1 VAADYTRTI
10 VFKVEDKAIK
20 RATDRITNSLQ
31 NIENILGR
39 IERKGLK
46 TFAASVENVSSGL
59 DKATKKAGNLEQ
71 IVNKIDRKR
80 NKGTVKRN
88 RFIQGITDRFNE
100 IPLVKFERAIA
111 ENVQFAKRRAGRDLQ
126 LVGKAFNQA
135 GKPVMELVGFLGNF
149 VNLLK
154 TAETEAR
161 KLTQA
166 FKDSL
171 LRESLATLQ
180 RNLTNARTITQEL
193 SRDSALYRKKVEDVV
208 IAEKAVNRELLA
220 RKRIYEGIIKD
231 RIAFN
236 NKIKRS
242 IIESKQRRAS
252 GAFSGGFAEFS
263 RDMEEQRVIREARRN
278 YKSMMNQDFVDSRIK
293 ENKARRVTLQLS
305 QREIAF
311 EERLNRVLT
320 EKQTLVNKLGFGGS
334 MVRNEQGMF
343 ASPGGRGGR
352 IKGALQSGMIGGGF
366 PLLFGQ
372 GGGAALAGGVGGT
385 LGGALSPGFGF
396 AGSIVA
402 TAIASAV
409 IEMDKFNLAVSKV
422 NAGMEA
428 MGYQAGFSSKQ
439 VKQLAKTLK
448 ISKEEALE
456 VLNSFSRFGPEIGA
470 ALGKFYGQDS
480 SALFAIGKIK
490 DQQSAL
496 QAIMTMEKKLT
507 LEDQAQ
513 LINQLATTS
522 AAEMQVKLTDLLI
535 KQQFIKRK
543 NEVETVTNAAR
554 LWYWTKKVAEI
565 SPGPLRGIVKA
576 GESPGARRKRELSEL
591 NEEMD
596 KFRSFTDAAI
606 GQIGTVEDALANLQL
621 PTITGEVENLRDEIK
636 KLLNPVYQLTQAADA
651 IGNAFGESFK
661 GIVNGS
667 MTAQDALRNL
677 FQRTADHF
685 LDMAAQIMA
694 AQIRA
699 GIMGMFNFGANPVSS
714 TTPGMMDLSGAKWPT
729 GGSVNYDFFKAS
741 GGPVKGGSPYVVGE
755 KGPELFVP
763 NSHGSI
769 VPNDQ
774 MGGANI
780 VVNVDASG
788 SAVQGDGGQAE
799 ELGSM
804 LAAAVQAELVNQQR
818 PGGLL
823 AGTR

>member
-1 VAADYTRTI
+1 MAADYTRTI

-46 TFAASVENVSSGL
+46 TFAASVEDVSSGL
-59 DKATKKAGNLEQ
+59 DKATKKAGDLER
-71 IVNKIDRKR
+71 IVNVIDRKR
-80 NKGTVKRN
+80 NRKTNKFV
-88 RFIQGITDRFNE
+88 QGITDRFNE

-126 LVGKAFNQA
+126 FIGKEFNRA

-208 IAEKAVNRELLA
+208 FAEKAVNRELLA
-220 RKRIYEGIIKD
+220 RKRIYEGITKD

-236 NKIKRS
+236 NKIKSS

-263 RDMEEQRVIREARRN
+263 RDMEEQRVVREARRN

-320 EKQTLVNKLGFGGS
+320 EKQTLFNKLGFGGS
-334 MVRNEQGMF
+334 LVRNEQGMF

-554 LWYWTKKVAEI
+554 LWYWTKKVVDIAGATRGKI
-565 SPGPLRGIVKA
+565 PGNA

-606 GQIGTVEDALANLQL
+606 GQIGTVEEALANLQI

-661 GIVNGS
+661 GIVSGS

-694 AQIRA
+694 AQIKA

-788 SAVQGDGGQAE
+788 SSVEGDAGAAQ
-799 ELGSM
+799 ELGDM
-804 LAAAVQAELVNQQR
+804 LAAAIQAELVKEKR

-823 AGTR
+823 A

>member
-46 TFAASVENVSSGL
+46 TFAASVEDVSSGL
-59 DKATKKAGNLEQ
+59 DKATKKAGDLER
-71 IVNKIDRKR
+71 IVNVIDRKR
-80 NKGTVKRN
+80 NRKTNKFV
-88 RFIQGITDRFNE
+88 QGITDRFNE

-126 LVGKAFNQA
+126 FIGKEFNRA

-208 IAEKAVNRELLA
+208 FAEKAVNRELLA
-220 RKRIYEGIIKD
+220 RKRIYEGITKD

-236 NKIKRS
+236 NKIKSS

-263 RDMEEQRVIREARRN
+263 RDMEEQRVVREARRN

-320 EKQTLVNKLGFGGS
+320 EKQTLFNKLGFGGS
-334 MVRNEQGMF
+334 LVRNEQGMF

-554 LWYWTKKVAEI
+554 LWYWTKKVVDIAGATRGKI
-565 SPGPLRGIVKA
+565 PGNA

-606 GQIGTVEDALANLQL
+606 GQIGTVEEALANLQI

-661 GIVNGS
+661 GIVSGS

-694 AQIRA
+694 AQIKA

-788 SAVQGDGGQAE
+788 SSVEGDAGAAQ
-799 ELGSM
+799 ELGDM
-804 LAAAVQAELVNQQR
+804 LAAAIQAELVKEKR

-823 AGTR
+823 A